1 MNSLEIFR
9 FVASK
14 YQLTKILSGDYLTK
28 ISFYSFNA
36 DDIILIS
43 GERKPVF
50 EEHAKKEL
58 HKNLYGIYSC
68 NNRIEW
74 LMNLQSNST
83 PHAVLLGIKDELL
96 PNVNENP
103 SELCEMIALHEICHY
118 IDWQNL
124 KDMLSISL
132 SDCDKLMGAKLQ
144 KQAQKEADRNSKQ
157 DIDHH
162 ENFGG
167 ILYHLIREQYPND
180 ASHKMFVALSKTLI
194 EVENSTFWT

>member
-118 IDWQNL
+118 IDWQ
-124 KDMLSISL
+124 
-132 SDCDKLMGAKLQ
+132 
-144 KQAQKEADRNSKQ
+144 
-157 DIDHH
+157 
-162 ENFGG
+162 
-167 ILYHLIREQYPND
+167 
-180 ASHKMFVALSKTLI
+180 
-194 EVENSTFWT
+194 